1 MMRPFWRRVPIVG
14 GVVLSLVIV
23 VLVAFNTYAILS
35 EDDGEPETHLAQPTD
50 AATPDVPRY
59 TDEEVIAKIRDYQFA
74 VTYDDGTEELWTV
87 TNMSATV
94 ASIEGMRCVAMGPL
108 AYEMMR
114 ELDMVFCVKVEES
127 ATYEGNGRWTVV
139 LTFGTTTNQP
149 VQSRSDAR
157 FSFREDT
164 GEIIP
169 LNVDAQNLMGRGQ

>member
-1 MMRPFWRRVPIVG
+1 MRSVWRRALVVSGFVIGIAIVA
-14 GVVLSLVIV
+14 LLAIV
-23 VLVAFNTYAILS
+23 AYALLS
-35 EDDGEPETHLAQPTD
+35 EDDGEPGPQVAQ
-50 AATPDVPRY
+50 ATQTATLDVPRY
-59 TDEEVIAKIRDYQFA
+59 TDEEVIAKIRDYQFD
-74 VTYDDGTEELWTV
+74 VTYDDGTEERWTV

-114 ELDMVFCVKVEES
+114 ELDMVFCVKVEEA

-139 LTFGTTTNQP
+139 LTFGTTMNHP

>member
-1 MMRPFWRRVPIVG
+1 MMRPFWRRVLIVSGVALAVAIVG
-14 GVVLSLVIV
+14 VL
-23 VLVAFNTYAILS
+23 AFNTYAILS

-87 TNMSATV
+87 TNMTAAV
-94 ASIEGMRCVAMGPL
+94 ISIEGGKCMALGPL
-108 AYEMMR
+108 AYEMMQGPI
-114 ELDMVFCVKVEES
+114 DVTHCGKQEES
-127 ATYEGNGRWTVV
+127 ASYEGNGRWSVV
-139 LTFGTTTNQP
+139 LTFAADNS
-149 VQSRSDAR
+149 VSSRADAR

-169 LNVDAQNLMGRGQ
+169 LNVEAQNLMGRGQ